1 MQSLLDIEQKAP
13 YSQEAEIGVLGAM
26 LLDQEAISQAVEAL
40 GAACFYYEAHRKLF
54 GAIVTLYEKSIEIDP
69 VTLADQL
76 EKDSSLEEVGGR
88 DYILEIFS
96 SVPTAANIAHH
107 ARIVREK
114 YMLRRLM
121 ASCTEIIR
129 EAAQPVEDTDRL
141 IDTAEEKIFQI
152 QDFRLKEGFSQL
164 KPLIRDSI
172 DELEQRQKH
181 GTTMTGVPSGFLDL
195 DQLTGGF
202 QQSDLVII
210 AGRPS
215 MGKTSFCLN
224 VALSLAV
231 GENPT
236 AVALFS
242 LEMSKKQLTQ
252 RFLCLYG
259 KVNLNKL
266 RTARLTDLE
275 WTKLHQAANALYEV
289 PIFIDDTPEISPLEL
304 RAKARRLKKSDNIGL
319 IMIDYMQLMRGV
331 GKPENRTQEISQI
344 SRSLKSLAK
353 ELDIPVLALSQLNRA
368 VEGRQDR
375 RPQLADLR
383 ESGAIEQ
390 DADLVLFIYRPEVYG
405 ITTLEGR
412 DNVEGVAE
420 IILEKHRNGPTGRLE
435 LLFTKEYTQFE
446 NLSIRQEL

>member
-129 EAAQPVEDTDRL
+129 EASQPVEDTDRL

-152 QDFRLKEGFSQL
+152 QDFRLKESFSQL

-405 ITTLEGR
+405 IT
-412 DNVEGVAE
+412 NVEGRNVEGIAE
-420 IILEKHRNGPTGRLE
+420 IILEKHRNG